1 MEESQVKVGAAWLD
15 GIGTILSA
23 IGNTP
28 CPFVREQL
36 LLNIDFVGD
45 VLQANAAAVMADL
58 EEEYNLSKIGNSID
72 ASGNVTEIAGNI
84 SSNELLANS
93 GNAIQTVGTGLTL
106 VDALT
111 EPLIDL
117 YYVYG
122 SLLETIGLSMQTIAG
137 GFPSGNK
144 FGERLNTAG
153 TWVQAIGSNI
163 EAIGLTLEV
172 PLEQKPTAYGY
183 GAVGFYHSVKY
194 PNFVRWLPIRLRLFE
209 SKRRQRSK

>member
-1 MEESQVKVGAAWLD
+1 MKVGAAWLD

-28 CPFVREQL
+28 FPFVSEQL
-36 LLNIDFVGD
+36 LLNTDFVGD
-45 VLQANAAAVMADL
+45 VLQANSAAIMADL

-93 GNAIQTVGTGLTL
+93 GNAIQTVGTGLTF
-106 VDALT
+106 VDAVQVQQKYL
-111 EPLIDL
+111 DL
-117 YYVYG
+117 YYLYG
-122 SLLETIGLSMQTIAG
+122 TLIQTIGLSLQTIAG
-137 GFPSGNK
+137 GFPTENK
-144 FGERLNTAG
+144 FGERLNTVG

-163 EAIGLTLEV
+163 EAIGVTLEV

-183 GAVGFYHSVKY
+183 GAVGF
-194 PNFVRWLPIRLRLFE
+194 
-209 SKRRQRSK
+209 